1 MSGHEGE
8 NKLDLP
14 NESSSRRSS
23 SGAALGEVIE
33 AADFDTPND
42 AKTSQTPD
50 AKDSVSLATL
60 SAVPSKWWHSQFS
73 LMLATFALLGLAAI
87 LFIAFAPP
95 PELSVAQPPS
105 ATVNALPDSEAPW
118 NNNQIA
124 QARGDAQAILE
135 NLLDSKKKLET
146 MDVLLWAPERFQA
159 ALDSAAAGD
168 ELYKEQKFAQAMQT
182 YQSAAND
189 MDSLF
194 DLLPEL
200 ITTKLAE
207 ADLAIQQGKSALAT
221 ELYEN
226 VLQLDAGNIDAAAG
240 FKRANKLDQVLALIN
255 QANSNEAEFDHTKDL
270 QDLISAQQKLEAA
283 KAVDE
288 KYTAIDEPLVRV
300 KDKIVDRRFK
310 LAMTKAYQALFANRY
325 NAARNGF
332 AEALK
337 IKPANK
343 SARLALQ
350 QALASD
356 KTASLSALLANAA
369 SYEQNEQWSTA
380 VDSYKTVLQRDPNQI
395 SAKIGSVRAGAREQL
410 DAQLSKLLADPLS
423 FGSGDRRADAN
434 RVLADAKAIS
444 KQGPILKSQIVR
456 LQNLLSLADLPIKIS
471 LNSNQLTEV
480 SLQKLGSKIIQLGQF
495 SQKNL
500 ALKPGK
506 YVVKGKRLGYQDVRT
521 DIELY
526 PSAEQTTFTVSC
538 EQKVASAS
546 SAGGG

>member
-1 MSGHEGE
+1 MSSFESKNRLELASE
-8 NKLDLP
+8 NPSK
-14 NESSSRRSS
+14 SRFT
-23 SGAALGEVIE
+23 GPTLGEVIE
-33 AADFDTPND
+33 AVEFAAPNT
-42 AKTSQTPD
+42 AKPSQTLN
-50 AKDSVSLATL
+50 AKEGGSLANL
-60 SAVPSKWWHSQFS
+60 SVIPSKWWHSQFK
-73 LMLATFALLGLAAI
+73 LMLATFALLGLAAT
-87 LFIAFAPP
+87 LFVALAPH
-95 PELSVAQPPS
+95 PELSVAQPVS
-105 ATVNALPDSEAPW
+105 TKVKSLPDSDAPW
-118 NNNQIA
+118 NKNRIA
-124 QARGDAQAILE
+124 QARSDAQSILE
-135 NLLDSKKKLET
+135 NLLDGKKKLEG
-146 MDVLLWAPERFQA
+146 MDVIQWAPSRFQA
-159 ALDSAAAGD
+159 ALDMAAAGD
-168 ELYKEQKFAQAMQT
+168 ELYKEQKFAQAMES
-182 YQSAAND
+182 YQGAVDA

-194 DLLPEL
+194 DFLPAL
-200 ITTKLAE
+200 IDTKLGE
-207 ADLAIQQGKSALAT
+207 ASLAIKQGKSDLAT
-221 ELYEN
+221 SLYEK
-226 VLQLDAGNIDAAAG
+226 VLQLDIANIDAAGGLA
-240 FKRANKLDQVLALIN
+240 RAKQLDDVLALID
-255 QANSNEAEFDHTKDL
+255 QANLSESEFDQTKDL
-270 QDLISAQQKLEAA
+270 QDLVIAQQKLEEA
-283 KAVDE
+283 KSLDG
-288 KYTAIDEPLVRV
+288 KYTAIDESLGRVRE
-300 KDKIVDRRFK
+300 KIVDRKFK
-310 LAMTKAYQALFANRY
+310 LAMSKAYQALFANRY
-325 NAARNGF
+325 NAARTGF

-343 SARLALQ
+343 SARMAQQ

-356 KTASLSALLANAA
+356 KTASLRTLLANAA

-410 DAQLSKLLADPLS
+410 DAQLSKLLADPLN

-444 KQGPILKSQIVR
+444 KQGPILKSQIMQ

-480 SLQKLGSKIIQLGQF
+480 SLQKAGSKIIQLGQF

-526 PSAEQTTFTVSC
+526 PSAEQTTFIVSC